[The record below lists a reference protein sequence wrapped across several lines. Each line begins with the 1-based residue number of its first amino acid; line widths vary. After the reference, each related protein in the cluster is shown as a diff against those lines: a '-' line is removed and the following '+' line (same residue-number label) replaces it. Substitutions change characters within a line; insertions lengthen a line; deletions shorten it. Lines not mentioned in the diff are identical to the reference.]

1 MREIIHLN
9 ISKICFLKLY
19 KKEHLVCINLMVMVM
34 MGCVCVCVCRP
45 ISKIRGK
52 HKLGKSCK
60 RRNNGTIKLIKEE
73 EKQTLYREH
82 Q

>member
-1 MREIIHLN
+1 
-9 ISKICFLKLY
+9 
-19 KKEHLVCINLMVMVM
+19 MVMVM
-34 MGCVCVCVCRP
+34 MGVCVCRP

>member
-1 MREIIHLN
+1 
-9 ISKICFLKLY
+9 
-19 KKEHLVCINLMVMVM
+19 MVMVM
-34 MGCVCVCVCRP
+34 MGCVCVCRP

-52 HKLGKSCK
+52 HKRGKSCK